1 MKKQKDPRYAADD
14 LPKIK
19 NPFGYLYRC
28 FAKVFTYITFGIGT
42 FIIVIFIFPL
52 LHLFW
57 RDKATFRKNGHYFI
71 STVLHGVCNFM
82 SILRVSTYE
91 VSDLKALRELKSCV
105 IVANHPS
112 LLDVVYTFA
121 FVRNAN
127 CIIRA
132 GLRNSPVAG
141 IVRPLYVA
149 NDDDFDTMVAECE
162 KSLKS
167 GENLIIFPEG
177 TRTPRHGTNP
187 YKKGAARIA
196 LKTGCNVQPLHI
208 GGGDK
213 YGLGKHDPFYKAH
226 PTHRYHYKFTVLPQI
241 TMDKYKDLEPAIA
254 AKHLTDDMRTIIE
267 SVND

>member
-1 MKKQKDPRYAADD
+1 MSKKIDPKYAADD
-14 LPKIK
+14 LPKVK
-19 NPFGYLYRC
+19 NPFSYLYRT
-28 FAKVFTYITFGIGT
+28 FAKIFVYIFFGLGT
-42 FIIVIFIFPL
+42 LLICLFIFPL

-71 STVLHGVCNFM
+71 SCVLGFVCNVM
-82 SILRVSTYE
+82 SFLRVSTYE
-91 VSDLKALRELKSCV
+91 VSDLKALRNLHSCI

-112 LLDVVYTFA
+112 LLDVIYTFA
-121 FVRNAN
+121 LVRNAD

-141 IVRPLYVA
+141 IVRPLYIA
-149 NDDDFDTMVAECE
+149 NDNDFDVMVAACE

-167 GENLIIFPEG
+167 GDNLIIFPEG
-177 TRTPRHGTNP
+177 TRTPRHGINP

-196 LKTGCNVQPLHI
+196 LRTGCNIQPLHI
-208 GGGDK
+208 AGGDK
-213 YGLGKHDPFYKAH
+213 YGLGKHDPWYKVH

-254 AKHLTDDMRTIIE
+254 AKHLSDDMRAVIE
-267 SVND
+267 SIND